1 MMTNNLIKFREKL
14 KKSRRSATITFIVM
28 FTILSIYPAMGVA
41 YSPLTIIGTTQIPLF
56 IKVFI
61 VIMAILISLDIAMLS
76 EIKKIVYSE
85 IWDYLLVGHIFCFL
99 TVITQ
104 ASLMYRL
111 YFLPNIPSS
120 LHYLLTGSAIFYI
133 NTHIFIYFVLYY
145 LINPIAKRKLNLFNI
160 KYLLLYIISIAAIYG
175 VTILNTKLLYPRL
188 PKFMFFYLFA
198 LFLFG
203 IIVYFCIVIFS
214 ISENYAKIGFVRKP
228 FLFGGIGGTTFA
240 LSFILILFYCF
251 KFLEIADL
259 PVLYYY
265 MSFYLVAS
273 LFAMIYH
280 LKFIIDYPSLL
291 EPKWKVLMPFDFQKA
306 AAAITLAFL
315 ATSLFL
321 TVKEYP
327 IFSIY
332 QNMPYPLVPLFL
344 LPIFLG
350 IILTFTYLKTLLSK
364 TKLKYWRYLEYGQ
377 YVHITVTFYVF
388 SLALLSWNDLARNTK
403 LFCALFGLVAFAFYL
418 CFALDLLTILKDQT
432 IRPKFNRLDIVR
444 YIVALSSTFA
454 LILFG
459 ISFAYDGASI
469 FARVEIISYPLIL
482 FFIAFFL
489 IAFGSYLS
497 VTHKGFEE
505 ILGKNIWSELSYIF
519 AFVIFILI
527 YFIYISLNAHLQR
540 FPYHNL
546 AFIGYFAVLVIEIVS
561 TKTLS
566 EKFKYGKTRREDIVR
581 LLNLHAHDFLRTDY
595 LEALWGKKLDQ
606 NVAED
611 EVKNVGF
618 DPSRRRFDLEKID
631 EKTRLTVA
639 ARMLLEMHKLP
650 DVEKIRIQRGSL
662 EETKEEIAGI
672 LKEKI
677 LMLPEDLRSEF
688 DDSAYYPVLYERVIN
703 DLLIP
708 LKTFIPFSEQRTIF
722 ERLERR
728 EALFTSINFEVDEIR
743 LKEETKFSR
752 DDFLKLFRLY
762 IEAIEEQ
769 FPFKRFLLYELV
781 RDEIKRELERYN
793 IGVSEVLNIV
803 PMGVEGMDKI
813 MAGGLM
819 KGSTTL
825 LITEETKTK
834 QKILLAFIE
843 QGLVE
848 GSFAIYATSKRPFHQ
863 IVGEILMDAEDL
875 RNLMIL
881 DFYEDLYTEDRI
893 SELVEDENRIIV
905 PLNKILYQRSI
916 VKAIKSQPKEA
927 PKIVIIDVYDEFS
940 RSYSPDEIFVILQK
954 QIEGLKRWNCT
965 SVIILDPQ
973 SHLIKKEGVDNVKKH
988 FENVMILSGEDKASS
1003 AFIEKL
1009 YHGTP
1014 SKHIIPLPW

>member
-1 MMTNNLIKFREKL
+1 MRIKKI
-14 KKSRRSATITFIVM
+14 KRRN
-28 FTILSIYPAMGVA
+28 ILPLAVILLFASIKVA
-41 YSPLTIIGTTQIPLF
+41 AASPYQNISEIPLF
-56 IKVFI
+56 VHFFLLLNIFLLAVAI
-61 VIMAILISLDIAMLS
+61 VMIQEVKRVSASNVWNDILVGDIFTMIDAFALGIILCKYAVILSTDSSILIS
-76 EIKKIVYSE
+76 
-85 IWDYLLVGHIFCFL
+85 
-99 TVITQ
+99 
-104 ASLMYRL
+104 SLYTYAVFMVNIGE
-111 YFLPNIPSS
+111 YFLIKPLLKEKINLLRIRYILLYVFS
-120 LHYLLTGSAIFYI
+120 LPAMYYIFTKVILLTEFPSFQKVILIFLFILLFIFVIFSFLYNFLSLSKSYAPIGFVSKPFWWSSTGAFSLFIGSVLLFY
-133 NTHIFIYFVLYY
+133 
-145 LINPIAKRKLNLFNI
+145 KLNLNI
-160 KYLLLYIISIAAIYG
+160 SYYYVLLYFIP
-175 VTILNTKLLYPRL
+175 VTL
-188 PKFMFFYLFA
+188 
-198 LFLFG
+198 
-203 IIVYFCIVIFS
+203 
-214 ISENYAKIGFVRKP
+214 
-228 FLFGGIGGTTFA
+228 A
-240 LSFILILFYCF
+240 LS
-251 KFLEIADL
+251 
-259 PVLYYY
+259 YY
-265 MSFYLVAS
+265 LR
-273 LFAMIYH
+273 FAIE
-280 LKFIIDYPSLL
+280 YPSLL
-291 EPKWKVLMPFDFQKA
+291 EPKWKALMPFDLPKVA
-306 AAAITLAFL
+306 ASITLAFL
-315 ATSLFL
+315 AVSFFFT
-321 TVKEYP
+321 TKAYP
-327 IFSIY
+327 NFSIY

-344 LPIFLG
+344 LPIFFG

-377 YVHITVTFYVF
+377 YIHITVTFYVF
-388 SLALLSWNDLARNTK
+388 SLALLSWNNLTRNTK

-432 IRPKFNRLDIVR
+432 ISPKFNRLDIVR
-444 YIVALSSTFA
+444 YIVSLSSTFA

-459 ISFAYDGASI
+459 ISFAYDGASV
-469 FARVEIISYPLIL
+469 FARVEFISYPIIL

-519 AFVIFILI
+519 AFVTFILI
-527 YFIYISLNAHLQR
+527 YFIYTSLNAHLQR

-546 AFIGYFAVLVIEIVS
+546 AFIGYFAVLIIEIAS

-566 EKFKYGKTRREDIVR
+566 EKFTYGKTRKEDIVR
-581 LLNLHAHDFLRTDY
+581 LLNFHAHDFLRTDY
-595 LEALWGKKLDQ
+595 LEALWGKLLDQ

-639 ARMLLEMHKLP
+639 VRMLLEMYKLP

-662 EETKEEIAGI
+662 EETKEEITGI
-672 LKEKI
+672 LKERI
-677 LMLPEDLRSEF
+677 LMLPKDLRCEF
-688 DDSAYYPVLYERVIN
+688 DDSAYYPVLYERAIN

-708 LKTFIPFSEQRTIF
+708 LKTFIPFSEQKNIF
-722 ERLERR
+722 ERLQRR
-728 EALFTSINFEVDEIR
+728 EALFTSISFEVDEIR
-743 LKEETKFSR
+743 MKKEAKFSR

-834 QKILLAFIE
+834 QKILLSFIE

-863 IVGEILMDAEDL
+863 IVGEILMDTEDL

-893 SELVEDENRIIV
+893 SELVDDENRIIV

-940 RSYSPDEIFVILQK
+940 RSYSPDEIFEILQK

-965 SVIILDPQ
+965 SVIVLDPQ
-973 SHLIKKEGVDNVKKH
+973 SHLIKKEGLDNVKKH

>member
-1 MMTNNLIKFREKL
+1 MKKTKRQNILSLAVILLFASIKVAAASSYQNILEVPLFVHFFL
-14 KKSRRSATITFIVM
+14 LLNIFLLTVAIVM
-28 FTILSIYPAMGVA
+28 IQEVKRVSASNVWNDILIGDIFTMIDAFALGVILYKYAVILSIDSSILIFSLYTYAVFMVNIGEYFLIKPLLKEKINLLRIRYILLYVFILPAMYYIFTKVI
-41 YSPLTIIGTTQIPLF
+41 SFTEFPSFQKVIIIFLF
-56 IKVFI
+56 ILLFI
-61 VIMAILISLDIAMLS
+61 
-76 EIKKIVYSE
+76 
-85 IWDYLLVGHIFCFL
+85 F
-99 TVITQ
+99 
-104 ASLMYRL
+104 
-111 YFLPNIPSS
+111 
-120 LHYLLTGSAIFYI
+120 
-133 NTHIFIYFVLYY
+133 
-145 LINPIAKRKLNLFNI
+145 
-160 KYLLLYIISIAAIYG
+160 
-175 VTILNTKLLYPRL
+175 
-188 PKFMFFYLFA
+188 
-198 LFLFG
+198 
-203 IIVYFCIVIFS
+203 VIFS
-214 ISENYAKIGFVRKP
+214 FLYNFLSLSKSYAPIGFVSKP
-228 FLFGGIGGTTFA
+228 FWWSSTGAFSLFIGSVLLFYKLDLNLSYYYVLLYFIPVTLA
-240 LSFILILFYCF
+240 LS
-251 KFLEIADL
+251 
-259 PVLYYY
+259 YY
-265 MSFYLVAS
+265 LR
-273 LFAMIYH
+273 FAIE
-280 LKFIIDYPSLL
+280 YPSLL
-291 EPKWKVLMPFDFQKA
+291 EPKWKALMPFDLPKVA
-306 AAAITLAFL
+306 TSITLAFL
-315 ATSLFL
+315 AVSFFFTA
-321 TVKEYP
+321 KAYQN
-327 IFSIY
+327 FSIY

-344 LPIFLG
+344 LPIFFG
-350 IILTFTYLKTLLSK
+350 IILTFTYLKTLSSK
-364 TKLKYWRYLEYGQ
+364 TKLKYWRYLKYGQ
-377 YVHITVTFYVF
+377 YIHIAVTFYVL

-444 YIVALSSTFA
+444 DIVALSSTFS

-459 ISFAYDGASI
+459 ISFAYDGAFV
-469 FARVEIISYPLIL
+469 FARVEFISYPVIL

-519 AFVIFILI
+519 AFVTFILI
-527 YFIYISLNAHLQR
+527 YFIYTSLNAHLQR

-566 EKFKYGKTRREDIVR
+566 EKFKYGKTRKEDIVR
-581 LLNLHAHDFLRTDY
+581 LLNFHAYGFLRTDY
-595 LEALWGKKLDQ
+595 LEALWGKMLDQ

-618 DPSRRRFDLEKID
+618 DPSRRRFDLERID

-639 ARMLLEMHKLP
+639 VRMLLEMNKLP

-662 EETKEEIAGI
+662 EETKAEIAGI
-672 LKEKI
+672 LKENI

-688 DDSAYYPVLYERVIN
+688 DESAYYPVLYERAIN

-722 ERLERR
+722 ERLQRR
-728 EALFTSINFEVDEIR
+728 EALFTGINFGVDEIQM
-743 LKEETKFSR
+743 KEEAKFSR
-752 DDFLKLFRLY
+752 DVFLKLFRLY

-803 PMGVEGMDKI
+803 PTGIEGMDKI

-834 QKILLAFIE
+834 QKIIISFIE

-863 IVGEILMDAEDL
+863 MVGEILMDTEDL
-875 RNLMIL
+875 RNLLIL
-881 DFYEDLYTEDRI
+881 DFYEDLYTEGRI

-940 RSYSPDEIFVILQK
+940 RYYSPGEIFMILQK

-965 SVIILDPQ
+965 SVIVLDPQ

-1014 SKHIIPLPW
+1014 SKHIIHLPW